1 MLLFMNQNAYIRD
14 IAQALHNGKT
24 ILYPTDTI
32 WGLGCSA
39 LNEVAV
45 NQVFSIKNR
54 PKQKSMILLVSD
66 WEMLARYIHLSKLLS
81 EELQHLLQES
91 TVPTTI
97 IFPYTQHLPKFIL
110 AENGSIGV
118 RIPKH
123 HFCHQLIRYLD
134 APLVSTSAN
143 LSGQTSPLQYSD
155 INDDIKKQVDI
166 IVDPAFDTSDYKK
179 PSRIL
184 LLSEQGEIEEIR

>member
-1 MLLFMNQNAYIRD
+1 
-14 IAQALHNGKT
+14 
-24 ILYPTDTI
+24 
-32 WGLGCSA
+32 
-39 LNEVAV
+39 
-45 NQVFSIKNR
+45 
-54 PKQKSMILLVSD
+54 MILLVSD
-66 WEMLARYIHLSKLLS
+66 WEMLARYIHLSKPLS

-118 RIPKH
+118 RIPNH
-123 HFCHQLIRYLD
+123 HFCHQVIRYLD

-143 LSGQTSPLQYSD
+143 LSGQTSPFQFSD
-155 INDDIKKQVDI
+155 ISDDIKKQVDI
-166 IVDPAFDTSDYKK
+166 IVDSAFDTSDYKK